1 MPSSIINEVTKL
13 LCILSLNVKIGI
25 IANGGIQICM
35 KLLRNTNQIKIIVH
49 VLKLLIR
56 LISLDDATPLEL
68 RNQAILAVLTI
79 IRRLL
84 WCVDLRIW
92 SGMPKRNT
100 FPSWKSETGNYAI
113 FHRPILEKQKSS
125 IEPNVFEFNLLSN
138 RIRRQTNQIFVFI
151 SRYWR

>member
-84 WCVDLRIW
+84 
-92 SGMPKRNT
+92 
-100 FPSWKSETGNYAI
+100 
-113 FHRPILEKQKSS
+113 
-125 IEPNVFEFNLLSN
+125 
-138 RIRRQTNQIFVFI
+138 
-151 SRYWR
+151 